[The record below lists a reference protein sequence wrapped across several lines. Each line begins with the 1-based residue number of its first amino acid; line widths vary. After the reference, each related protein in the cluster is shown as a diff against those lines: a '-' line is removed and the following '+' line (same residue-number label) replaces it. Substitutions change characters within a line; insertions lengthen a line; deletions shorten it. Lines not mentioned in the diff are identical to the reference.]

1 MKNGK
6 RLTVAQ
12 MKILNKNGI
21 SDASNWLYVST
32 VTTDGKGN
40 YHSSKNDAPIRCM
53 VVVNKNTGERLS
65 IPLN

>member
-21 SDASNWLYVST
+21 SDAGEWLYVST
-32 VTTDGKGN
+32 ISTKGN
-40 YHSSKNDAPIRCM
+40 FDKTKVSADHERYM
-53 VVVNKNTGERLS
+53 VVVNKNTGEQRN
-65 IPLN
+65 IPLK

>member
-1 MKNGK
+1 
-6 RLTVAQ
+6 

-21 SDASNWLYVST
+21 SDAANWLYVST

-53 VVVNKNTGERLS
+53 VVVNKTTGERLS